1 MSENLFIQKR
11 KKARN
16 KPFLTSR
23 VIFSLIL
30 LSLLVCAGFYFEF
43 GRVGDVL
50 CDGPCESTYSFG
62 IWLAGGGILLI
73 SIIGL
78 AFIVG
83 ILVALI
89 RRSRKSNDTLSTL
102 LANENCQEAA
112 TNNRETTNK

>member
-1 MSENLFIQKR
+1 MPENLFIQKR

-30 LSLLVCAGFYFEF
+30 LSLLIYAGFYFEF
-43 GRVGDVL
+43 GRVGDAL
-50 CDGPCESTYSFG
+50 CDGPCESTHSFG
-62 IWLAGGGILLI
+62 VWLAGGGILLA

-83 ILVALI
+83 VLVALI
-89 RRSRKSNDTLSTL
+89 RRTQKSNDTLSTL
-102 LANENCQEAA
+102 LANDVSKEAK
-112 TNNRETTNK
+112 TNTGTSKND